1 MQQYGKQAFNYRY
14 SADIHFQSDNE
25 NQIAK
30 IGQFQKIF
38 EF

>member
-1 MQQYGKQAFNYRY
+1 MENEHLTIDTRPIFIFNQI
-14 SADIHFQSDNE
+14 ADE

-30 IGQFQKIF
+30 IGQFQKIL